1 MSHSCF
7 VCRWVGCTIG
17 GKDVAKMSMMCPKC
31 CQVWSA
37 GKFSLRIKSNTLP
50 SPRISKI
57 LRKHSST
64 PNKLNRIEASL
75 LKRYE
80 RNNGNK
86 LVSKLYILC
95 STRSQMPSSS
105 INNIG
110 LLQVLICTACN
121 HESVMPMKK
130 QLRESK
136 QQFETPD
143 IVQYDSA
150 KKKKKKK
157 DRFAGLNAT
166 AVISASPSPGCLEST
181 SRVDRLQSNLTPLTA
196 TPGRDCKSTTPSMF
210 SQGRA
215 SITPKSSRLQSATSL
230 KRSGPTSIKKKMNL
244 LRDEVR
250 LAEHNRV
257 QEESKAL
264 TLRNLN
270 VKKNSKLQDFLSKRE
285 KDVHLEDRIHSLL
298 QL

>member
-1 MSHSCF
+1 MAEKHTLYLSNAASSLPTSGGLSLLKSHLL
-7 VCRWVGCTIG
+7 WVGCTIG

-57 LRKHSST
+57 LRKHNST
-64 PNKLNRIEASL
+64 CNKLNRVESSL

-80 RNNGNK
+80 RSNGNK
-86 LVSKLYILC
+86 LV
-95 STRSQMPSSS
+95 
-105 INNIG
+105 
-110 LLQVLICTACN
+110 LICSACN

-143 IVQYDSA
+143 VVQCESA
-150 KKKKKKK
+150 RKKKKKK

-166 AVISASPSPGCLEST
+166 AVISASPSPGCLKST
-181 SRVDRLQSNLTPLTA
+181 SKVDRLQSNLTPLTA
-196 TPGRDCKSTTPSMF
+196 TPGRDCKSSTPSMF

-230 KRSGPTSIKKKMNL
+230 KKSGPTSIKKKMNL

-257 QEESKAL
+257 QEEIKAL